1 MLISESSLN
10 FMNEPFDQVLE
21 LAQKLTSPMVVY
33 DKQGGKHLV
42 ILGIDEFA
50 HYLDSGKKTP
60 VGPVAPVNTNLS
72 QAPEVR
78 AESAMDESIF
88 EPQVEVGEAAEAEV
102 QTWAE
107 NLPPELSPQ
116 NEATVGEHES
126 REIEAEIKKTPLV
139 PSAAVTSQHW
149 HRLGDVIRR
158 VHPEIS
164 VENTPKPV
172 PYRTSSE
179 PVSEADEP
187 SFLEE
192 PTP

>member
-1 MLISESSLN
+1 
-10 FMNEPFDQVLE
+10 MNEPFDQVLD
-21 LAQKLTSPMVVY
+21 LAQKLTSPLVVY
-33 DKQGGKHLV
+33 DKQGGRHLV

-50 HYLDSGKKTP
+50 HYLDSGKKP
-60 VGPVAPVNTNLS
+60 SVGPVVPMNTNLS

-88 EPQVEVGEAAEAEV
+88 EPQVEVGEVAEFEV
-102 QTWAE
+102 QVREEALSAK
-107 NLPPELSPQ
+107 LPPE
-116 NEATVGEHES
+116 EDVVEGE
-126 REIEAEIKKTPLV
+126 RENQEIDAEVKKNPLT

-172 PYRTSSE
+172 PYQPHSE
-179 PVSEADEP
+179 QVSEVDEP